1 MKIYVNI
8 LVFFHNFN
16 PREEL
21 GIFVPASFVCQA
33 YFELFLCVF
42 LIIWIFSK

>member
-8 LVFFHNFN
+8 LGFFHNFN

-21 GIFVPASFVCQA
+21 GIFFPASFVRQA

-42 LIIWIFSK
+42 LII